1 MEGEVGSPHVR
12 LAVVCFLHYVCGGKQ
27 LKGDVGGAVEAVHG
41 LLRLMARGG
50 GDVVK
55 NVPGHGSMRNA

>member
-1 MEGEVGSPHVR
+1 M
-12 LAVVCFLHYVCGGKQ
+12 
-27 LKGDVGGAVEAVHG
+27 GDAVEAVHG

-55 NVPGHGSMRNA
+55 NVPGHGTMRNAECGVFWRVARALEGQRLRR